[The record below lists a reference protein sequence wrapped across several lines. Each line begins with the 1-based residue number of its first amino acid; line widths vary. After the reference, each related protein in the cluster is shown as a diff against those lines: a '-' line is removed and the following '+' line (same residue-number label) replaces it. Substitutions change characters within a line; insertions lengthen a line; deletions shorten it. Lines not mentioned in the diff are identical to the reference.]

1 MLAGLKTVVS
11 SALALFHP
19 EALGTV
25 QLRVS
30 LAQLEL
36 PSSGW
41 WQWALVIVGAG
52 ILGGALMT
60 GGAEERATTLPR
72 RSRRRLRFRTG
83 DDVGVTESY
92 GRQETG
98 EWTSVRTGR
107 TVPIPAGMIEDETVR
122 YYAPPLGT
130 LKILGPWFNVETPT
144 SQAIRLFSLPNAGGE
159 TEITFGRKPGPPYSH
174 IQIKRATVSGHQ
186 ATVRLFQRRAEL
198 INFSKTNPTKVNGN
212 PVLSGSLELQDG
224 DAIDLGGVVMRFHA
238 RPPAE
243 CTTGR
248 SSSTGTSGS

>member
-1 MLAGLKTVVS
+1 MIAGLKAVVS
-11 SALALFHP
+11 SAPAWFRP
-19 EALGTV
+19 EALGAA
-25 QLRVS
+25 QFPVS

-36 PSSGW
+36 PAGGW
-41 WQWALVIVGAG
+41 WQWALVLVGAV
-52 ILGGALMT
+52 ILGGALMSGGT
-60 GGAEERATTLPR
+60 GERVTTLPR
-72 RSRRRLRFRTG
+72 LPRRRLRFRTG
-83 DDVGVTESY
+83 EDLGATGSY
-92 GRQETG
+92 RRQETG

-144 SQAIRLFSLPNAGGE
+144 NQAIRLFSLPSAGGE

-174 IQIKRATVSGHQ
+174 IQIKKTTVSGHQ

-198 INFSKTNPTKVNGN
+198 INFSTTNPTRVNGN
-212 PVLSGSLELQDG
+212 PVQSGPVELRDG

-238 RPPAE
+238 RPPGE
-243 CTTGR
+243 
-248 SSSTGTSGS
+248 SS

>member
-1 MLAGLKTVVS
+1 MYLGLKTVLS
-11 SALALFHP
+11 SAAAWFRP
-19 EALGTV
+19 EALGAANLPMT
-25 QLRVS
+25 
-30 LAQLEL
+30 LAQLEI
-36 PSSGW
+36 PGSSW
-41 WQWALVIVGAG
+41 WQWALVIVGAA
-52 ILGGALMT
+52 ILGGALVS
-60 GGAEERATTLPR
+60 GGAGERVTTLPR
-72 RSRRRLRFRTG
+72 RPRRRLRFHTSE
-83 DDVGVTESY
+83 DVGVTGSY

-144 SQAIRLFSLPNAGGE
+144 NQAIRLFSLPSAGGE

-174 IQIKRATVSGHQ
+174 IQIKKTTVSGHQ

-198 INFSKTNPTKVNGN
+198 INFSQTNPTRVNGN
-212 PVLSGSLELQDG
+212 PVLSGSVELRDG
-224 DAIDLGGVVMRFHA
+224 DSIDLGGVVMRFHA

-243 CTTGR
+243 
-248 SSSTGTSGS
+248 SS